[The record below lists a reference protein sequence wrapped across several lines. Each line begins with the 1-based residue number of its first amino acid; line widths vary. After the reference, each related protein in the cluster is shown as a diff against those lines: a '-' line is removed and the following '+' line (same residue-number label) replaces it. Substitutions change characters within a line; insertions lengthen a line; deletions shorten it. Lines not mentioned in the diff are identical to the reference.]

1 MLPQKRTPDFQA
13 KPADDFVRTLSDAE
27 LVDKCVQGFKRLREL
42 IPYLREARRRWAQPG
57 RRVPVPGR
65 PCWTE
70 WITQN
75 LHVTPRRVQ
84 QLLNEPSEVSSQG
97 QKAPAKL
104 GKGDWRALFKLTEK
118 QMAKVFGPLESGE
131 SFAEAIQ
138 QFAQAIASR
147 FGERHGRVEV
157 SVAVENRRK
166 RNNRSNP
173 CRPSLARAK
182 DIPTNGGSTLMPI
195 LSTQTPFPQDCG
207 GCADMH
213 LGIARFIA
221 KNSGTDDA
229 AAKACGVSLAVL
241 RQARVRHTLLL
252 GDSGNG
258 RHGR

>member
-27 LVDKCVQGFKRLREL
+27 LVDRCVQGFKRLREL
-42 IPYLREARRRWAQPG
+42 IPFLREARRRWAQPG

-97 QKAPAKL
+97 QKAPRRL

-118 QMAKVFGPLESGE
+118 QMTKVFGPLESADA
-131 SFAEAIQ
+131 FADAIQ
-138 QFAQAIASR
+138 TFAQAVADR
-147 FGERHGRVEV
+147 FGERHGRIEV

-166 RNNRSNP
+166 RSSRSNP
-173 CRPSLARAK
+173 CRPSLARK
-182 DIPTNGGSTLMPI
+182 SRNLSSNGGSALLPI
-195 LSTQTPFPQDCG
+195 LSASQSVPQDCG

-213 LGIARFIA
+213 LGIAKFIA
-221 KNSGTDDA
+221 KNGGTDEDA
-229 AAKACGVSLAVL
+229 ARACGVSLAIV
-241 RQARVRHTLLL
+241 RQAKVRHMLLE
-252 GDSGNG
+252 G
-258 RHGR
+258 RHGH